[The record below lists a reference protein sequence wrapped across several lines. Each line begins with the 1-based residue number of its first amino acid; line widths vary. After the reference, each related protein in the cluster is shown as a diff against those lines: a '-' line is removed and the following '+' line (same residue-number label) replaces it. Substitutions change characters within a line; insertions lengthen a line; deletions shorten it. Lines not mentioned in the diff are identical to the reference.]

1 MAMAQPNYDQMH
13 NGNPVGPLLQNG
25 NPRPIN
31 LNTLVNMEIVPFPP
45 SPIRYYRLRLEFIN
59 FYIRFLHADGNHDFY
74 SDRGGDSRFRTNLVM
89 DMLHRTSFGK
99 VNNHCMPNNGAFYG
113 NQRNPLYEHNDIIN
127 TSIVNQPPLPGG
139 WLLRPVNDHYNTPQ
153 FKSLTQEQY
162 NGFYN
167 ATRSGQVFQ
176 NVANLANNIPLI
188 VENNLDIMNGG
199 LLLYTQ
205 RTFVSEEE
213 LILVPGLFNNNAYI
227 VIPNLFPANPHVNG
241 VLYKIN
247 GTVSRAKQFSFFTFL
262 LASPFITNVQ
272 PNIDPTYRSN
282 LVLANNHPIGLQ
294 DNNLHIIATKDTTS
308 AGFANSSGVG
318 IDQLLGVQNRIFGI
332 NGRIDGNYVQNQ
344 VSPGYYYFP
353 DVSIYMTLFDD
364 QRVLHGCI
372 YMVKWFKSVGMNNID
387 TVTRIFFITLIK
399 GNQPQIPDDQWLY
412 DNQHI
417 AFQQAMTIG
426 LTLVNPSTPGQQTQN
441 ASYGGPIYNYHYP
454 TMANG
459 VCFMDT
465 RPETYGPHVSDYKN
479 FCNRLNIA
487 NNQIYNIV
495 IGLGLAGRDFT
506 ILNQL
511 RRCAIAIHDYLVAQ
525 NPPHVLPAGY
535 TRREF
540 IIAFLLRYKQKGDE
554 SHATDAIQLESTI
567 QNLSIKSIVCTN
579 DQYLE
584 KLLLNLNQSY
594 VISSN
599 TQRTFYFAPKR
610 LPQPPPLG
618 PLSYEPKKKKAKNDT
633 KNDTKS
639 ETKSILQTVVSKRR
653 RDEDM
658 SERKRRA
665 QVGGMSLMNQVV
677 EISTSLQTTINRMER
692 NNSTPMVSVILH
704 DLKNGFL
711 KDYSL
716 DKIIKIIKKHVLDKS
731 SLTEL
736 DVYNFKYHVVT
747 SIDRRQRFTFREVII
762 ESVIALNNIIGTF
775 DTTISITG
783 EPQPDGL
790 RGVLQLEFD
799 ITLDNYEDNIKKLIE
814 VCSIDYN
821 ENDPED
827 YTPFDINLSIIQH
840 WLETINIY
848 RELTL
853 REQLIQ
859 LLILRA
865 RWILSLNRNND
876 YDGIETDS
884 EIELR
889 NILNPCLNQLLE
901 ENKSPIPR
909 RRFFS
914 LSTLSNLFSGGNS
927 KKTKKRI
934 KSTNK
939 NYKRKVQT
947 RRLINQTS
955 KNKRKNKTQNIRY
968 N

>member
-1 MAMAQPNYDQMH
+1 MAMAQPNYDQTH
-13 NGNPVGPLLQNG
+13 GVIPVGPLLQNG

-31 LNTLVNMEIVPFPP
+31 LNTLVNMEIVPYPL
-45 SPIRYYRLRLEFIN
+45 SPIRYYKLREEFIS
-59 FYIRFLHADGNHDFY
+59 FYIRFLDADGKHDFY

-89 DMLHRTSFGK
+89 DMLHRTSFGQ
-99 VNNHCMPNNGAFYG
+99 VNNHCMPNNGTYWG
-113 NQRNPLYEHNDIIN
+113 TQRNPLYQNNDVIN
-127 TSIVNQPPLPGG
+127 TRINIQPVHSVGAF
-139 WLLRPVNDHYNTPQ
+139 LLFNVNDHYNTNN
-153 FKSLTQEQY
+153 FKFLTQEQY
-162 NGFYN
+162 NGFHN
-167 ATRSGQVFQ
+167 LTRRGQVFQ
-176 NVANLANNIPLI
+176 NA
-188 VENNLDIMNGG
+188 VENNLEIMNGN

-205 RTFVSEEE
+205 KTFVREEE
-213 LILVPGLFNNNAYI
+213 IILAAGLFNPQNHQYLNL
-227 VIPNLFPANPHVNG
+227 PHLFPANPHRNG
-241 VLYKIN
+241 VLYIISGTIGKEKLIN
-247 GTVSRAKQFSFFTFL
+247 L
-262 LASPFITNVQ
+262 LNHLEQNWITIVQ
-272 PNIDPTYRSN
+272 PVVDQHYRSN
-282 LVLANNHPIGLQ
+282 LVQVNNHPIGLQ
-294 DNNLHIIATKDTTS
+294 DDDLHIIATKDTTN
-308 AGFANSSGVG
+308 AGFARGHNNYGG
-318 IDQLLGVQNRIFGI
+318 INDLLQLQNRIFGI
-332 NGRIDGNYVQNQ
+332 NGRIDGNYVENQ

-364 QRVLHGCI
+364 QRVLYGCI

-399 GNQPQIPDDQWLY
+399 NNQQLTDIQWLY
-412 DNQHI
+412 ANQDI

-426 LTLVNPSTPGQQTQN
+426 LNQVNPSTPGQQTQN
-441 ASYGGPIYNYHYP
+441 ASYGGINFDHDYP
-454 TMANG
+454 NIVND

-465 RPETYGPHVSDYKN
+465 LPPTIGPEVTEYKT
-479 FCNRLNIA
+479 FCNSAQIEYQNHNNPAGQNYLALN
-487 NNQIYNIV
+487 NIR
-495 IGLGLAGRDFT
+495 IGT
-506 ILNQL
+506 NYYIILNQL
-511 RRCAIAIHDYLVAQ
+511 RRCARAIYNHLLPQ
-525 NPPHVLPAGY
+525 NLPAGY
-535 TRREF
+535 TPREF

-567 QNLSIKSIVCTN
+567 QNPSIKSIVCTN

-594 VISSN
+594 VISS
-599 TQRTFYFAPKR
+599 TSQRTFYFAPKR
-610 LPQPPPLG
+610 LPQPLPQKR
-618 PLSYEPKKKKAKNDT
+618 PKPDKQSESEKKKA

-639 ETKSILQTVVSKRR
+639 ETKSVPKRGQ
-653 RDEDM
+653 DEDM
-658 SERKRRA
+658 SKMKRIRA
-665 QVGGMSLMNQVV
+665 LGGGMSLMNQVV

-716 DKIIKIIKKHVLDKS
+716 DKIIKEIKKHVLNKS

-762 ESVIALNNIIGTF
+762 EIVIALNNIIGTF
-775 DTTISITG
+775 DTTISTTG
-783 EPQPDGL
+783 EPQPDRL
-790 RGVLQLEFD
+790 QGVLDLEFD

-876 YDGIETDS
+876 YDGIETES

>member
-1 MAMAQPNYDQMH
+1 MAVNYDQTH
-13 NGNPVGPLLQNG
+13 GVIPVGPLLQNG

-31 LNTLVNMEIVPFPP
+31 LNTLVNMEIVPYPL
-45 SPIRYYRLRLEFIN
+45 SPIRYYKLREEFIP
-59 FYIRFLHADGNHDFY
+59 FYIRFLDADGKHDFY
-74 SDRGGDSRFRTNLVM
+74 SDRGGDTRFRTNLVM
-89 DMLHRTSFGK
+89 DMLHRTSFGQ
-99 VNNHCMPNNGAFYG
+99 VNNHCMPNNGTYWG
-113 NQRNPLYEHNDIIN
+113 TQRNPLYQNNDVIN
-127 TSIVNQPPLPGG
+127 TRINIQPVHSVGAF
-139 WLLRPVNDHYNTPQ
+139 LLFNVNDHYNTNN
-153 FKSLTQEQY
+153 FKFLTQEQY
-162 NGFYN
+162 NGFHN
-167 ATRSGQVFQ
+167 LTLRGQVFQ
-176 NVANLANNIPLI
+176 NA
-188 VENNLDIMNGG
+188 VENDLEIMNGN

-205 RTFVSEEE
+205 KTFVREEE
-213 LILVPGLFNNNAYI
+213 IILAAGLFNPQNHQYLNL
-227 VIPNLFPANPHVNG
+227 PQLFPANPHRNG
-241 VLYKIN
+241 VLYIISGTIGKDKLIN
-247 GTVSRAKQFSFFTFL
+247 L
-262 LASPFITNVQ
+262 LNHLEQNWITLVNQVV
-272 PNIDPTYRSN
+272 DPHYRSN
-282 LVLANNHPIGLQ
+282 LVQVNNHPIGLQ
-294 DNNLHIIATKDTTS
+294 DNNLHIIATKDTTN
-308 AGFANSSGVG
+308 AGFARGHNNYGG
-318 IDQLLGVQNRIFGI
+318 INQVLRLQNRIFGI
-332 NGRIDGNYVQNQ
+332 NGRIDGNYVENQ

-372 YMVKWFKSVGMNNID
+372 YMVKWFKSVDMNNIN

-399 GNQPQIPDDQWLY
+399 NNNQPDIQWLY
-412 DNQHI
+412 NNQDI

-426 LTLVNPSTPGQQTQN
+426 LNQVNASSNILATPN
-441 ASYGGPIYNYHYP
+441 ASYGGINYDHGYP
-454 TMANG
+454 NIVNG

-465 RPETYGPHVSDYKN
+465 LPPSIGPEVTEYKT
-479 FCNRLNIA
+479 FLNHP
-487 NNQIYNIV
+487 NI
-495 IGLGLAGRDFT
+495 IGLVLHNNIKIGT
-506 ILNQL
+506 NYYIILNQL
-511 RRCAIAIHDYLVAQ
+511 RRCAIAIYNHLAQ
-525 NPPHVLPAGY
+525 FQGFNQAGY
-535 TRREF
+535 TLREF

-567 QNLSIKSIVCTN
+567 QNPSIKSIVCTN

-594 VISSN
+594 VISS
-599 TQRTFYFAPKR
+599 TSQRTFYFAPKR
-610 LPQPPPLG
+610 LAPLQNNLQPPGQAVPQVQNNHNNAQAMGQVQNPVTIGSDDGSYDELG
-618 PLSYEPKKKKAKNDT
+618 RRR
-633 KNDTKS
+633 
-639 ETKSILQTVVSKRR
+639 SKRI
-653 RDEDM
+653 
-658 SERKRRA
+658 RA
-665 QVGGMSLMNQVV
+665 QGGGMSLMNQVV

-692 NNSTPMVSVILH
+692 NNSTPMVSVILY

-716 DKIIKIIKKHVLDKS
+716 VKIIKEIKKHVLDKS

-747 SIDRRQRFTFREVII
+747 SRDRRQRFTFREVII

-775 DTTISITG
+775 DTTISTTG
-783 EPQPDGL
+783 EPQPHIL
-790 RGVLQLEFD
+790 KGVLQLEFD
-799 ITLDNYEDNIKKLIE
+799 ITLDNYEDNIEKLIE
-814 VCSIDYN
+814 LCSIDYS

-876 YDGIETDS
+876 YDGIETES

-909 RRFFS
+909 RRSFS

-955 KNKRKNKTQNIRY
+955 KNKSKNKTQNIRY